1 MPFEIH
7 SVDFRQNYT
16 TPQAKRWLKK
26 HNLQPIKRVHITKK
40 DGVITSR
47 RYRIKDPALF
57 KTFITKKIDGGNI
70 NLILGQPSASEEGQA
85 GSGLIQ
91 NIKDFI
97 EGRPS
102 GMYPPSIRK
111 FIEQHGNATIE
122 NVSALRVPLSGAISK
137 AGNILTLGGM
147 QKRINKLN
155 IDKLRHL
162 YVVIRV
168 SGNNYL
174 LEKNETIVI
183 KPDIRRPNEQVINF
197 GPPKNKIT
205 VSELFNKLI
214 TEDPN
219 INIYDAFTANCSL
232 FAEHVLKILGVWNN
246 VAASFVQQNVKDLVP
261 TTHKR
266 IARGVTNLAARF
278 DVLLHGKGRNKHSVL
293 CRKHN

>member
-70 NLILGQPSASEEGQA
+70 NLILGQSEGQEGA
-85 GSGLIQ
+85 GLIQ

-97 EGRPS
+97 SGRPA

-147 QKRINKLN
+147 QRKINELN

-197 GPPKNKIT
+197 GRPTNNIT

-214 TEDPN
+214 EEDPN

-246 VAASFVQQNVKDLVP
+246 AAASFVQQNVKDLVP